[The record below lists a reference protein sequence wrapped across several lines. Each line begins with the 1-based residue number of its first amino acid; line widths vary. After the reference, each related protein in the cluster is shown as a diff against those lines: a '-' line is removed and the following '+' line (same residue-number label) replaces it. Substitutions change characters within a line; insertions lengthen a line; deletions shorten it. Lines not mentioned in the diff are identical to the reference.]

1 MASGLAR
8 SWGATAPDG
17 EAAEV
22 NGAALGWW
30 LAAQPIEGAWRQGNK
45 TGELGQSGGNVDRT
59 SALAPAQ
66 PRPQRRTRER
76 AALRLLAAGLGL
88 ASSLALLGVIW
99 PEGDRSASEQGP
111 PSAADLAEAPDRA
124 ISVLLI
130 GSDADRLSN
139 GSTAVPAN
147 SDALLLV
154 QVNPEGPLQ
163 LLSLPV
169 ETAVQLPGDKS
180 PVGLGTLYKRGGPAL
195 VAGAAAQLVGLPKG
209 QPDRY
214 VVLPRAALRDLVD
227 GIGRVELSPDRSMRY
242 TDKTQKYTIRLEGGL
257 QVMDGQQVEQLL
269 RFRDETDGEERRR
282 DRQQMAVESVL
293 RQMGQRQ
300 QLQQLPDL
308 LQQLQGQ
315 VETNLTRSEALSLL
329 AVALRPGERLE
340 FRTLPLR
347 PPVQPKSP
355 LRALDVQ
362 AQRPWPN

>member
-1 MASGLAR
+1 
-8 SWGATAPDG
+8 
-17 EAAEV
+17 
-22 NGAALGWW
+22 
-30 LAAQPIEGAWRQGNK
+30 
-45 TGELGQSGGNVDRT
+45 
-59 SALAPAQ
+59 
-66 PRPQRRTRER
+66 
-76 AALRLLAAGLGL
+76 LLAAGLGL

-99 PEGDRSASEQGP
+99 PESDRSARDQGP
-111 PSAADLAEAPDRA
+111 PSAADLAEPPGRA

-130 GSDADRLSN
+130 GSDADRLTS
-139 GSTAVPAN
+139 GSSAIPSN

-169 ETAVQLPGDKS
+169 ETAVRLPGDPR
-180 PVGLGTLYKRGGPAL
+180 PVALGSLYKRGGPAL
-195 VAGAAAQLVGLPKG
+195 VAGAAAQLVGLPQG

-214 VVLPRAALRDLVD
+214 VVLPRAALRNLVD

-257 QVMDGQQVEQLL
+257 QVMDGQQMEQLL
-269 RFRDETDGEERRR
+269 RFRDEADGEARRR

-293 RQMGQRQ
+293 RQMGQGQ

-308 LQQLQGQ
+308 IQELQSQ
-315 VETNLTRSEALSLL
+315 VDTNLTRSEALSLL
-329 AVALRPGERLE
+329 AVALRPGERFE

-347 PPVQPKSP
+347 PPLQPNSP
-355 LRALDVQ
+355 LRALDAT

>member
-1 MASGLAR
+1 M
-8 SWGATAPDG
+8 
-17 EAAEV
+17 
-22 NGAALGWW
+22 
-30 LAAQPIEGAWRQGNK
+30 
-45 TGELGQSGGNVDRT
+45 
-59 SALAPAQ
+59 APAQ

-99 PEGDRSASEQGP
+99 PERDRSVDDQGP
-111 PSAADLAEAPDRA
+111 PSAAELAEPPGRA

-130 GSDADRLSN
+130 GSDADRLDA
-139 GSTAVPAN
+139 GTPSTPAN

-154 QVNPEGPLQ
+154 QVKPEGPLQ

-169 ETAVQLPGDKS
+169 EAAVQLPGDQK
-180 PVGLGTLYKRGGPAL
+180 PVALGSLYKRGGPAL
-195 VAGAAAQLVGLPKG
+195 VAGAAAQLVGLPQA

-214 VVLPRAALRDLVD
+214 VVLPRGALRNLVD

-257 QVMDGQQVEQLL
+257 QVMNGQQLEQLL
-269 RFRDETDGEERRR
+269 RFRDEADGEARRR
-282 DRQQMAVESVL
+282 DRQQMAMESVL

-300 QLQQLPDL
+300 QLQQLPNL

-329 AVALRPGERLE
+329 AVALRPGEQLE
-340 FRTLPLR
+340 FRTLPLK
-347 PPVQPKSP
+347 PPQQPNSP
-355 LRALDVQ
+355 LRAFDAQ
-362 AQRPWPN
+362 AERPWPN

>member
-1 MASGLAR
+1 M
-8 SWGATAPDG
+8 
-17 EAAEV
+17 
-22 NGAALGWW
+22 
-30 LAAQPIEGAWRQGNK
+30 
-45 TGELGQSGGNVDRT
+45 
-59 SALAPAQ
+59 APAQ

-99 PEGDRSASEQGP
+99 PERDRSVDDQGP
-111 PSAADLAEAPDRA
+111 PSAAELAEPPGRA

-130 GSDADRLSN
+130 GSDADRLDA
-139 GSTAVPAN
+139 GTPSTPAN

-154 QVNPEGPLQ
+154 QVKPQGPLQ

-169 ETAVQLPGDKS
+169 EATVQLPGDQK
-180 PVGLGTLYKRGGPAL
+180 PVALGSLYKRGGPAL
-195 VAGAAAQLVGLPKG
+195 VAGAAAQLVGLPQA

-214 VVLPRAALRDLVD
+214 VVLPRGALRNLVD

-257 QVMDGQQVEQLL
+257 QVMNGQQLEQLL
-269 RFRDETDGEERRR
+269 RFRDEADGEARRR
-282 DRQQMAVESVL
+282 DRQQMAMESVL

-300 QLQQLPDL
+300 QLQQLPNL

-329 AVALRPGERLE
+329 AVALRPGEQLE
-340 FRTLPLR
+340 FRTLPLK
-347 PPVQPKSP
+347 PPLQPNSP
-355 LRALDVQ
+355 LRAFDAQ
-362 AQRPWPN
+362 AERPWPN

>member
-1 MASGLAR
+1 
-8 SWGATAPDG
+8 
-17 EAAEV
+17 
-22 NGAALGWW
+22 
-30 LAAQPIEGAWRQGNK
+30 
-45 TGELGQSGGNVDRT
+45 
-59 SALAPAQ
+59 LAPAQ

-88 ASSLALLGVIW
+88 ASSLALLGLIW
-99 PEGDRSASEQGP
+99 PESDRSARDQGP
-111 PSAADLAEAPDRA
+111 PNAADLAEPPSRA

-130 GSDADRLSN
+130 GSDADEL
-139 GSTAVPAN
+139 GAGTAATPAN

-169 ETAVQLPGDKS
+169 EAAVQLPGDKK
-180 PVGLGTLYKRGGPAL
+180 PVALGSLYKRGGPAL
-195 VAGAAAQLVGLPKG
+195 VAGAAAQLVGLPQA

-214 VVLPRAALRDLVD
+214 VVLPRAALRDLVN

-242 TDKTQKYTIRLEGGL
+242 TDKTQNYMIRLEGGL
-257 QVMDGQQVEQLL
+257 QVMDGKQVEQLL
-269 RFRDETDGEERRR
+269 RFRDEANGEERRR

-293 RQMGQRQ
+293 RQMAQSQ
-300 QLQQLPDL
+300 QLQQLPAL

-340 FRTLPLR
+340 FRTLPLK
-347 PPVQPKSP
+347 PQQQPNNL
-355 LRALDVQ
+355 LRAVDAQ
-362 AQRPWPN
+362 AQQAWPN

>member
-1 MASGLAR
+1 
-8 SWGATAPDG
+8 
-17 EAAEV
+17 
-22 NGAALGWW
+22 
-30 LAAQPIEGAWRQGNK
+30 
-45 TGELGQSGGNVDRT
+45 
-59 SALAPAQ
+59 LAPAQ

-99 PEGDRSASEQGP
+99 PERDRSVDDQGP
-111 PSAADLAEAPDRA
+111 PSAAELAEPPGRA

-130 GSDADRLSN
+130 GSDADRLDA
-139 GSTAVPAN
+139 GTPSTPAN

-154 QVNPEGPLQ
+154 QVNPEGALQ

-169 ETAVQLPGDKS
+169 EAAVQLPGDQK
-180 PVGLGTLYKRGGPAL
+180 PVALGSLYKRGGPAL
-195 VAGAAAQLVGLPKG
+195 VAGAAAQLVGLPQA

-214 VVLPRAALRDLVD
+214 VVLPRGALRNLVD

-257 QVMDGQQVEQLL
+257 QVMNGQQLEQLL
-269 RFRDETDGEERRR
+269 RFRDEADGEARRR

-300 QLQQLPDL
+300 QLQQLPNL

-329 AVALRPGERLE
+329 AVALRPGEQLE
-340 FRTLPLR
+340 FRTLPLK
-347 PPVQPKSP
+347 PPQQPNSP
-355 LRALDVQ
+355 LRAFDAQ
-362 AQRPWPN
+362 AERPWPN

>member
-1 MASGLAR
+1 M
-8 SWGATAPDG
+8 
-17 EAAEV
+17 
-22 NGAALGWW
+22 
-30 LAAQPIEGAWRQGNK
+30 
-45 TGELGQSGGNVDRT
+45 
-59 SALAPAQ
+59 APAQ

-99 PEGDRSASEQGP
+99 PESDRSARDQGP
-111 PSAADLAEAPDRA
+111 PSASDLAEPPARA

-130 GSDADRLSN
+130 GSDRDRP
-139 GSTAVPAN
+139 GPASN

-154 QVNPEGPLQ
+154 QVNPEGPMQ

-169 ETAVQLPGDKS
+169 ETAVQLPGDQR
-180 PVGLGTLYKRGGPAL
+180 PVALGSLFKRGGPAL
-195 VAGAAAQLVGLPKG
+195 VAGAAAQLVGLPQS

-242 TDKTQKYTIRLEGGL
+242 TDKTEKYTIRLEGGL

-269 RFRDETDGEERRR
+269 RFRDEAGGEERRR

-315 VETNLTRSEALSLL
+315 VETNLTRAEALSLL
-329 AVALRPGERLE
+329 AVALRPGEKLE
-340 FRTLPLR
+340 FQTLPLQ
-347 PPVQPKSP
+347 PPVQANSP
-355 LRALDVQ
+355 LRALDEQ
-362 AQRPWPN
+362 AQRPWPK

>member
-1 MASGLAR
+1 M
-8 SWGATAPDG
+8 
-17 EAAEV
+17 
-22 NGAALGWW
+22 
-30 LAAQPIEGAWRQGNK
+30 
-45 TGELGQSGGNVDRT
+45 
-59 SALAPAQ
+59 APAQ

-99 PEGDRSASEQGP
+99 PERDRSVDDQGP
-111 PSAADLAEAPDRA
+111 PSAAELAEPPGRA

-130 GSDADRLSN
+130 GSDADRLDA
-139 GSTAVPAN
+139 GTPSTPAN

-154 QVNPEGPLQ
+154 QVKPEGPLQ

-169 ETAVQLPGDKS
+169 EAAVQLPGDQK
-180 PVGLGTLYKRGGPAL
+180 PVALGSLYKRGGPAL
-195 VAGAAAQLVGLPKG
+195 VAGAAAQLVGLPQA

-214 VVLPRAALRDLVD
+214 VVLPRGALRNLVD

-257 QVMDGQQVEQLL
+257 QVMDGQQLEQLL
-269 RFRDETDGEERRR
+269 RFRDEADGEARRR

-300 QLQQLPDL
+300 QLQQLPNL

-340 FRTLPLR
+340 FRTLPLM
-347 PPVQPKSP
+347 PPQQPNSP
-355 LRALDVQ
+355 LRELDAR
-362 AQRPWPN
+362 AQRPWSN

>member
-1 MASGLAR
+1 L
-8 SWGATAPDG
+8 
-17 EAAEV
+17 
-22 NGAALGWW
+22 
-30 LAAQPIEGAWRQGNK
+30 
-45 TGELGQSGGNVDRT
+45 

-99 PEGDRSASEQGP
+99 PESDRSARDQGP
-111 PSAADLAEAPDRA
+111 PSAADLAEPPSRA

-130 GSDADRLSN
+130 GSDADQLDA
-139 GSTAVPAN
+139 GTATKPAN

-169 ETAVQLPGDKS
+169 EAAVQLPGDKQ
-180 PVGLGTLYKRGGPAL
+180 PVALGSLYKRGGPAL
-195 VAGAAAQLVGLPKG
+195 VAGAAAQLVGLPQA

-269 RFRDETDGEERRR
+269 RFRDEADGEERRR

-293 RQMGQRQ
+293 RQMAQRQ

-340 FRTLPLR
+340 FRTLPLQ
-347 PPVQPKSP
+347 PPLQPNNP
-355 LRALDVQ
+355 LRALDAR